1 MSAGGD
7 VRRDVAAGTSGD
19 APSVGTAARGPV
31 RLRRAVPADA
41 AALGALV
48 ADVYVADGL
57 VPADSP
63 YVGEL
68 RDAAHRVDHAHV
80 LVATVPGDDGADD
93 VLGTITLASA
103 GTPYAEIARD
113 GEVEL
118 RMLAVRPDARGRG
131 LAAVLVRAALAEAA
145 ATGAR
150 RVVLTT
156 LEAMRTAQ
164 RLYDRLGWVRTPERD
179 WAVGRLP
186 MLVYTWDVPA
196 APGARVE
203 AATWPPLRVE
213 HVGPWQVGLSD
224 GFTQRANSVLPL
236 GEPDDLGAAV
246 DAVEALY
253 AAAGQPAVFR
263 VGDPGAASGL
273 VDELDARGYARG
285 VVTDVLVREPVAP
298 AAVDAL
304 PEGLAL
310 RVADAPDEAWLDTWV
325 GLKGGT
331 RDTGRRLLAGA
342 PAVHLAAVGP
352 DGVPVGIVR
361 AALADG
367 WAALSCLQVAPS
379 ARRRGLGR
387 ALTLLALREAAGRG
401 ATRAFLQVEAD
412 NGAAHALYAG
422 LGFVPAHRY
431 AYRRQAV
438 AGAPTATC

>member
-1 MSAGGD
+1 M
-7 VRRDVAAGTSGD
+7 T
-19 APSVGTAARGPV
+19 V
-31 RLRRAVPADA
+31 RLRRAHGGDA
-41 AALGALV
+41 PALGALV
-48 ADVYVADGL
+48 ADVYVADGF
-57 VPADSP
+57 VPPTSP
-63 YVGEL
+63 YVAEL
-68 RDAAHRVDHAHV
+68 RDAAHRVAQAHV
-80 LVATVPGDDGADD
+80 LVATAPAADGSDD
-93 VLGTITLASA
+93 VVGTITLAVA

-113 GEVEL
+113 GEAEL

-179 WAVGRLP
+179 WAVGALP
-186 MLVYTWDVPA
+186 MLVYTWDVPP
-196 APGARVE
+196 APGARTE

-213 HVGPWQVGLSD
+213 HVGPWRVGLSD

-236 GEPDDLGAAV
+236 GAPDDLTAAV

-253 AAAGQPAVFR
+253 AAAGRPAVFR
-263 VGDPGAASGL
+263 VGDPGAAPGL
-273 VDELDARGYARG
+273 AAELDARGYARG
-285 VVTDVLVREPVAP
+285 VVTDVLVRHPATAAP
-298 AAVDAL
+298 APGTSTDAAPTPPDGSAPPDSPAPPDAL
-304 PEGLAL
+304 PDGLVL
-310 RVADAPDEAWLDTWV
+310 RVADAPDDAWLDTWV

-331 RDTGRRLLAGA
+331 RETGRRLLAGA
-342 PAVHLAAVGP
+342 PAVYLTAHGP
-352 DGVPVGIVR
+352 DGVPVGVVR

-367 WAALSCLQVAPS
+367 WAALSCLQVVPS

-387 ALTLLALREAAGRG
+387 ALTLLALREAADRG

-412 NGAAHALYAG
+412 NAAAHALYAG

-438 AGAPTATC
+438 AGAVPSTC